1 MLFLGGMVGFWFFTT
16 QFLQGVLM
24 YLPLQAG
31 LAFLPVTIPNFIA
44 AMLVPRLSRKC
55 GNARLLAIGLFICVV
70 GMAWMAQLSAISPY
84 LTGIA
89 LPMVLLGIGQGL
101 VLAPLTVSA
110 VQGVA
115 SEDAGAASGLVNVAH
130 QLGGSLGLSVLVVVF
145 AAGGT
150 AALGDA
156 ASLAHHI
163 ANTFAASA
171 VMLAISLA
179 VVLAFIFRPRTQILS
194 Q

>member
-1 MLFLGGMVGFWFFTT
+1 
-16 QFLQGVLM
+16 M
-24 YLPLQAG
+24 YKPLQAG
-31 LAFLPVTIPNFIA
+31 LAFLPVTIPNFAA
-44 AMLVPRLSRKC
+44 AMLVPRLSRKW
-55 GNARLLAIGLFICVV
+55 GNAQVLAVGLLICVV
-70 GMAWMAQLSAISPY
+70 GMAWMAQLSALSAY
-84 LTGIA
+84 FTGIA

-115 SEDAGAASGLVNVAH
+115 SDDAGAASGLVNVAH

-163 ANTFAASA
+163 ANTFVASA
-171 VMLAISLA
+171 VMLAIALA
-179 VVLAFIFRPRTQILS
+179 VVLTFLHRPRKQLVPR
-194 Q
+194 